1 MEPGEEIQTKLRSN
15 GLVQL
20 GGCLHR
26 IALEKRRNIRIT
38 FCECFSHLLLLI
50 ILVQGYGLSK
60 ILHYDS
66 FTYSRFILGIPSSSS
81 KSSTSST
88 SASSSTSS
96 SGVFSTYQSLVN
108 GPLIV
113 PTFDEYIYAS
123 RYLASSVGKQTGAL
137 LTQTNLGRSFTNLY
151 ENLHVTN

>member
-1 MEPGEEIQTKLRSN
+1 MEEPVEENKTKLRSN
-15 GLVQL
+15 DFVQL

-38 FCECFSHLLLLI
+38 FCECFSHLLLII

-66 FTYSRFILGIPSSSS
+66 YMYSEFILGIPSSSS
-81 KSSTSST
+81 T
-88 SASSSTSS
+88 SSSTSS
-96 SGVFSTYQSLVN
+96 SSSSTTGVLSTYQSLVN

-151 ENLHVTN
+151 NTFHIPL